1 MALISSAGQ
10 AASPAY
16 EIYTVVEGDSLWG
29 IAAAR
34 LGSGAR
40 HVEIRAPNGL
50 SSNTLFTGQQLKIP
64 K

>member
-1 MALISSAGQ
+1 
-10 AASPAY
+10 
-16 EIYTVVEGDSLWG
+16 VVEGDSLWG